1 MRRILA
7 VVAAAVSLAVAPPQ
21 HAPVVVELFTSQGC
35 SSCPPAD
42 ALLGTLANDPRVIPL
57 AFHVD
62 YWDHLGWSDPF
73 SSRDWSERQA
83 RYVRTMRLDSA
94 YTPQAVVGG
103 SEQLVG
109 SNRAALQAAIDRA
122 WNRGTRGSIDVIAS
136 REPNAVSAHVRA
148 DVPPGH
154 DLYLAIAEASVTT
167 RVEGGENGGRT
178 LRNDAIVRRLL
189 RIGPGDHRIPVD
201 ARWHNLTVA
210 VFAQDR
216 KSLAIDTAASARVP

>member
-1 MRRILA
+1 MRKILA
-7 VVAAAVSLAVAPPQ
+7 ALAAALSLSAAPPQ

-42 ALLGTLANDPRVIPL
+42 ALLGTLANDARVIPL

-62 YWDHLGWSDPF
+62 YWDHLGWRDPF
-73 SSRDWSERQA
+73 SSREWTERQA

-94 YTPQAVVGG
+94 YTPEAVVGG

-109 SNRAALQAAIDRA
+109 SNRSALQAAIDRA
-122 WNRGTRGSIDVIAS
+122 WNRGTRGTIDVAAS
-136 REPNAVSAHVRA
+136 REPNAVTARVRA
-148 DVPPGH
+148 DVPAGD
-154 DLYLAIAEASVTT
+154 DLYLAVAEGSVTT
-167 RVEGGENGGRT
+167 HVERGENGGRT

-189 RIGPGDHRIPVD
+189 RIAPGSHRIPVD

-216 KSLAIDTAASARVP
+216 KSLAIDTAASTHAP